1 LIKKKSGIGWIL
13 FLALFVIIIIIVAA
27 FTLYEQP
34 SEQKSKVTLTAS
46 LDPSKIK
53 VGENSKLTLEFKNQD
68 LESHQ
73 ITCSFK
79 ANPKIIIQ
87 SGTKPLVNNEYSFI
101 IESSD
106 PTEERIFN
114 VKALL
119 EEYVSSSEY
128 TINVSLHL
136 DGTEIVEETKKLTIS
151 VTES

>member
-1 LIKKKSGIGWIL
+1 LTKKKSGIGWII
-13 FLALFVIIIIIVAA
+13 FLALFVIVIIIIAA
-27 FTLYEQP
+27 FTFYEPP
-34 SEQKSKVTLTAS
+34 SEQKSNVTLAAS

-53 VGENSKLTLEFKNQD
+53 VGENSKLTLKFKNQD

-73 ITCSFK
+73 ITCLFK

-87 SGTKPLVNNEYSFI
+87 SGTKPLVDNQYSFI

-128 TINVSLHL
+128 TIYVSIHI
-136 DGTEIVEETKKLTIS
+136 DGTEIVEETKELTLS